1 MDNPNGRTIGAVVL
15 VGVGLLMAFSLYHRK
30 RLRML
35 APLPP
40 GVPIPVLF
48 SRTGSKEL
56 KAPVPPGRARKA
68 RTARW
73 VWANTDNVL
82 KHVRLANFLRNGIHE
97 ENPLERLPAADV
109 PGRGVEL
116 IEVPVRSEATKGWYT
131 YDIYVDDRLAKD
143 PEIMIET

>member
-15 VGVGLLMAFSLYHRK
+15 VGVGLLMAFSVYQRK

-35 APLPP
+35 APLAP
-40 GVPIPVLF
+40 GVPIPVLL
-48 SRTGSKEL
+48 SRSDHKEL
-56 KAPVPPGRARKA
+56 KLPVPAGRARIR

-73 VWANTDNVL
+73 VWANTDDTL
-82 KHVRLANFLRNGIHE
+82 KHVRLANFVRDGVHQ

-109 PGRGVEL
+109 PGRSVEL
-116 IEVPVRSEATKGWYT
+116 IEVPVRSDATKGWYT